1 MKHCMQ
7 KRLALQAVVDGNS
20 SVKTIIIVT
29 AIRKVTGGPKT
40 VIGLELAPL
49 FKSPLPRLKIN

>member
-1 MKHCMQ
+1 MQ
-7 KRLALQAVVDGNS
+7 KRLALQAVVDGNCS
-20 SVKTIIIVT
+20 IKTIIVT

-40 VIGLELAPL
+40 VIGLELVPL

>member
-1 MKHCMQ
+1 MQ

-20 SVKTIIIVT
+20 SIKTIIIVT

>member
-7 KRLALQAVVDGNS
+7 KRLALQAVVDGNCS
-20 SVKTIIIVT
+20 IKTIIVT

-40 VIGLELAPL
+40 VIGLELVPL